1 MNDTTPP
8 YEQLYIDHQRV
19 LAEWYKDCEQLH
31 AQIEELKLRRE
42 ETIMQCELYKQERD
56 RTRQLLVADS
66 ERVDAYLG
74 VCTERDEAIAR
85 RMETIMQCELLKQ
98 DLAKAAEVL
107 KHIEE
112 QSRQSVTVVV
122 GAPLREA
129 VCSCLDSICG
139 NIDK

>member
-1 MNDTTPP
+1 MNDTDF
-8 YEQLYIDHQRV
+8 EFNMDFALMDQQIAKFKEENSRL
-19 LAEWYKDCEQLH
+19 LKEWYQDCELLH
-31 AQIEELKLRRE
+31 AQLADLHNIN
-42 ETIMQCELYKQERD
+42 KQLE
-56 RTRQLLVADS
+56 
-66 ERVDAYLG
+66 
-74 VCTERDEAIAR
+74 
-85 RMETIMQCELLKQ
+85 Q

-139 NIDK
+139 KIDK

>member
-1 MNDTTPP
+1 MSDTPET
-8 YEQLYIDHQRV
+8 DR
-19 LAEWYKDCEQLH
+19 LAEEFKRNTLPDDV
-31 AQIEELKLRRE
+31 KLDILFSYTRKLERE
-42 ETIMQCELYKQERD
+42 CIRLEHERD
-56 RTRQLLVADS
+56 RLRQLLVADS

-112 QSRQSVTVVV
+112 QSRQSLTVVV

-129 VCSCLDSICG
+129 VCSCLNSICDK
-139 NIDK
+139 IDK

>member
-8 YEQLYIDHQRV
+8 YEQLYMDHQRV

-42 ETIMQCELYKQERD
+42 ETIMQCEL
-56 RTRQLLVADS
+56 
-66 ERVDAYLG
+66 
-74 VCTERDEAIAR
+74 
-85 RMETIMQCELLKQ
+85 LKQ

-112 QSRQSVTVVV
+112 QSRQSLTVVV